1 MQVRPLVHFFVVEAA
16 VVEHMA
22 PVHEGV
28 KLLVGAHS
36 AVLGGKT
43 VGRQL
48 SVLVGASCSRACL
61 IHRGSEAQSL
71 YAAVVDDEL
80 RHLSVGLDHSRLVAV
95 HVDSGN
101 PVQAAHERE
110 RSSVVHETRNM
121 TVRLSQA
128 EVMEVVGR
136 CLSTSQVGIYYGHL
150 TLKDAFDPHC
160 FAYYGLHGLLIP
172 SLPSCYRML
181 GKRCLEVSSLVC

>member
-1 MQVRPLVHFFVVEAA
+1 MI
-16 VVEHMA
+16 EHMA

-36 AVLGGKT
+36 AVLGRKN

-48 SVLVGASCSRACL
+48 DVLAAASCCSKAYL
-61 IHRGSEAQSL
+61 AHRDSEAQSL

-95 HVDSGN
+95 HADSGV
-101 PVQAAHERE
+101 PVQGAHERE
-110 RSSVVHETRNM
+110 RNSVVHETRNAA
-121 TVRLSQA
+121 VRLSQA
-128 EVMEVVGR
+128 EVMGDAGH
-136 CLSTSQVGIYYGHL
+136 CLSKSQAEIYYGHL

-160 FAYYGLHGLLIP
+160 FVYYGLHGLLIP
-172 SLPSCYRML
+172 FLLSCYQML
-181 GKRCLEVSSLVC
+181 GKHYLGESSLVC